1 MKTQKEKAIEL
12 IDKLLNVDYTDN
24 SFFGAK
30 ECALIVVD
38 EIINSSPS
46 APILSNAGSFV
57 NDIEESTEWWKEVKQ
72 EIINL

>member
-12 IDKLLNVDYTDN
+12 IDKLLNADYTDN